1 MIVSHEF
8 RSPLT
13 STLMLLE
20 TLLNSVAAEST
31 RQVILVVIAQ
41 MNLLLCLVNDI
52 LDLKM
57 IQSNRFVTRQLE
69 FCPTDTF

>member
-1 MIVSHEF
+1 
-8 RSPLT
+8 
-13 STLMLLE
+13 MLLE

-57 IQSNRFVTRQLE
+57 IQSNRFVTRQQE

>member
-1 MIVSHEF
+1 
-8 RSPLT
+8 
-13 STLMLLE
+13 MLLE

-69 FCPTDTF
+69 FCPTDTFKFIISIFK